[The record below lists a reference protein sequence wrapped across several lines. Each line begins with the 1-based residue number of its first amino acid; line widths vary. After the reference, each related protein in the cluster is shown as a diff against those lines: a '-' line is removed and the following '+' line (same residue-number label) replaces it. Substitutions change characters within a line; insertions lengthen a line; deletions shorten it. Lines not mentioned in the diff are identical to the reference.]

1 MRGVGIGT
9 RTINFVI
16 DTFIISL
23 FTFPVYRAW
32 EFYAYYYQ
40 KYFLVSNNFYAMWLF
55 FSIILLIYYIFFESL
70 FARTPGK
77 WLSFSKVVNK
87 KGNRPQFFQIV
98 LRSIVRLI
106 IVDCFFIP
114 FLDKT
119 LHDYVSK
126 TEVVEV

>member
-1 MRGVGIGT
+1 MKVGIGT

-16 DTFIISL
+16 DTLIISF
-23 FTFPVYRAW
+23 FTFLIYRGW
-32 EFYAYYYQ
+32 EFRVYYYHE
-40 KYFLVSNNFYAMWLF
+40 YFLVSNSFYAIWIF
-55 FSIILLIYYIFFESL
+55 FAITLLIYYIFFESI

-87 KGNRPQFFQIV
+87 KGIKPRFFQIL
-98 LRSIVRLI
+98 LRSIVRLTI
-106 IVDCFFIP
+106 IDCFFIP